1 METVLLYF
9 GKVILSSGV
18 MYLYYQLSLK
28 DKTFHHYN
36 RFYLLGAMVISLLL
50 PLIRVDDFTIEVNSN
65 LYMLLDKIQNFNSEK
80 NIDNGHI
87 YFRIIFS
94 ALGLVS
100 LYCLGKLIFGILK
113 IQQLKKQFQ
122 KESFDGINFYRTDLT
137 EAPFSYFKNLFWKN
151 TITLNSDVGEQILK
165 HEMVHIEQK
174 HSFDKIFIEIIT
186 AVFWFNPFFHIIK
199 KEISLIHEYLADKKA
214 VKQSDTKAFAQ
225 MLLASHFSGTQL
237 PAASPF
243 LSSNL
248 KKRLKM
254 LQKPKTKFGYARR
267 IFALPVLFSVAFA
280 YMVNAKNQE
289 IKETNIAIEDAVA
302 QIKKDTVR
310 PEKIGRKEVIEPKYS
325 VHPDSE
331 KKLTELG
338 KKIEEKSKA
347 LKNLHPESKEFQQR
361 VDEISELS
369 GELGEITSS
378 NDFKM
383 AMKVSAAEAK
393 KVNEFFQS
401 DEWKNKTKE
410 LENMGIEMP
419 DLSSLN
425 IDFLGVPPL
434 PPTPSNSNG
443 VRVFRFNDIGYQN
456 LGPLTEKET
465 RKAMKER
472 KAARK
477 VAEKARAEAIKAGE
491 KARIMGEEARQQGQI
506 ARIAGEKA
514 RIEAM
519 KAGEIG
525 RLAGDNARIEAMKAG
540 EIGRLAG
547 EKARIA
553 GEKARI
559 DGEKARQMGEK
570 IRLEVTKRLTENGG
584 ANVYFY
590 NGTDFDKLSSKART
604 MIMEAD
610 YIKRDGNGNIA
621 MNGVKKFNINGWDN
635 LKVYIDGKEVSKE
648 EAQALKPEKISSV
661 SVNKQSTDGNKSGEI
676 RIQTKK

>member
-18 MYLYYQLSLK
+18 MFLYYQLSLK

-50 PLIRVDDFTIEVNSN
+50 PLIRVDDFTIEVNSD

-122 KESFDGINFYRTDLT
+122 KESFDGINFYRTDLN

-186 AVFWFNPFFHIIK
+186 SVFWFNPFFHIIK

-310 PEKIGRKEVIEPKYS
+310 PEKIERKEDIKPKYS
-325 VHPDSE
+325 IQSANE
-331 KKLTELG
+331 KKLSELG

-347 LKNLHPESKEFQQR
+347 LKNLKPESKEFQKKI
-361 VDEISELS
+361 DEIGELS
-369 GELGEITSS
+369 GELGAITSS
-378 NDFKM
+378 DDFKM
-383 AMKVSAAEAK
+383 AMTTSAAEAK
-393 KVNEFFQS
+393 RVNDFFKS

-410 LENMGIEMP
+410 LENMGVEIP
-419 DLSSLN
+419 DLSNLR
-425 IDFLGVPPL
+425 IEFPEGPPS
-434 PPTPSNSNG
+434 PPSPPNS
-443 VRVFRFNDIGYQN
+443 RMRLFRFNDTAGYQN
-456 LGPLTEKET
+456 WGPVTEKEA
-465 RKAMKER
+465 RKAMKAG

-477 VAEKARAEAIKAGE
+477 KA
-491 KARIMGEEARQQGQI
+491 
-506 ARIAGEKA
+506 EKA

-519 KAGEIG
+519 ELGEKARQKGEEA
-525 RLAGDNARIEAMKAG
+525 RLQGEVAR
-540 EIGRLAG
+540 RAG
-547 EKARIA
+547 EKARQNGEIA
-553 GEKARI
+553 RIHGEALRI

-570 IRLEVTKRLTENGG
+570 IRLEVTKRLAENGD
-584 ANVYFY
+584 ANVYVY
-590 NGTDFDKLSSKART
+590 NGANFDKLSEKART
-604 MIMEAD
+604 IVMQAD
-610 YIKRDGNGNIA
+610 YLKRDSNGNIT
-621 MNGVKKFNINGWDN
+621 MNGVKKFNVNSWDN

-661 SVNKQSTDGNKSGEI
+661 MVNKQSTDGNKSGEI